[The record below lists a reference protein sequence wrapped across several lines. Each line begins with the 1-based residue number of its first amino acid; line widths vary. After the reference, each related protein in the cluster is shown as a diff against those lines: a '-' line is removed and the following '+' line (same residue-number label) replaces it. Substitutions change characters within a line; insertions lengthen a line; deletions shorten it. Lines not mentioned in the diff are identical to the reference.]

1 MNKKLALGFTAAVAA
16 GAFWACGS
24 GDIIKSN
31 DDDGLAVFVTD
42 SWNGYNVDSAM
53 IYCSMDATCAAE
65 MAAAGPMN
73 PVGETSSESTPG
85 PGPAES
91 ASSAYVPPMSA
102 GPIPPFGQSSSSS
115 FKFVT
120 LSSSSNATIPS
131 TPVETSSSSSV
142 IIIPTGGDS
151 DYGTCAPVP
160 SVIEL
165 GGSVTWKFTKGPAVT
180 NPIAITTADYAWT
193 FEGGSIPSSAKH
205 GNASSDGV
213 YYNTSGV
220 KNASLVFTMS
230 GGAPVTINCSPLQV
244 NGAPIT
250 GCKCAADAPSVDY
263 TSAAPSWSVSGCATA
278 TTSKILTYS
287 WDGGAAG
294 AEATFSKPFTE
305 AQSGWAPVLKV
316 ANDDNTII
324 DVTCPTVKTT
334 KGPEFEMDIGENAL
348 QLPNKSKLSVDI
360 TSGACMSV
368 TGSWGNAGY
377 SPNLTILCD
386 MTATSSPVSFTMTY
400 ADGNKSY
407 DVKGAAS
414 WGFSNAGGM
423 IAQLKQGPVSLDNIC
438 VEFTGAETVNCYL
451 Q

>member
-250 GCKCAADAPSVDY
+250 GCKCVTDAVGTVDY
-263 TSAAPSWSVSGCATA
+263 TAAPDVSWSVSGCATA
-278 TTSKILTYS
+278 TTPQVFAYS

-294 AEATFSKPFTE
+294 AEATFTKTFAE
-305 AQSGWAPVLKV
+305 AQSGWAPTLKV
-316 ANDDNTII
+316 ANNDNTVI
-324 DVTCPTVKTT
+324 DVTCPAVKTT
-334 KGPEFEMDIGENAL
+334 KGPEYSFEIEGS
-348 QLPNKSKLSVDI
+348 QLPTKKIEIADGGCI
-360 TSGACMSV
+360 AV
-368 TGSWGNAGY
+368 TGTWDSPYDNPSFGVTCDATGNVTLAVSYGTKTESKSGQYGVNGVAVTVGTLKAG
-377 SPNLTILCD
+377 
-386 MTATSSPVSFTMTY
+386 AVSY
-400 ADGNKSY
+400 
-407 DVKGAAS
+407 
-414 WGFSNAGGM
+414 
-423 IAQLKQGPVSLDNIC
+423 DNIC
-438 VEFTGAETVNCYL
+438 ISLTGAETATCSL
-451 Q
+451 KR